1 MKRRRK
7 KMAKQLLKT
16 TDVWQVDTEEE
27 ALSMIEEAKDKQSE
41 GGYSLTKSGY
51 VVKTKKSKGE
61 IVDMWMVVTTEKTF
75 D

>member
-1 MKRRRK
+1 
-7 KMAKQLLKT
+7 MAKQLLKT